1 MRRFEGRA
9 ALVTGA
15 GHGIGRAIAARLAAE
30 GAAVCVAEL
39 DGEAGDRVAGELP
52 GGAFAVRCDVTD
64 RASVDAAVS
73 AAADRF
79 GRLDVLVNN
88 VGIDTGTPFDL
99 IDDEDWAR
107 NSEPTLYG
115 TVRCVQAALPHLLA
129 SPVGGSVVSIGSVNG
144 LAAFGSPAYSA
155 AKAGLQSLTQNL
167 ALRYSAR
174 GVGLLG
180 PDSGTGTRTDGPVR
194 PVRPVRFNLVAPG
207 TIRTRSWAGREALV
221 DKLARQYPLG
231 RVGEPEDIAAA
242 VAFLASDDASW
253 ITGLTVPV
261 DGGLL
266 AGATGLLLTAW
277 QDWADEHSG

>member
-1 MRRFEGRA
+1 MRRFEGRT

-15 GHGIGRAIAARLAAE
+15 GHGIGRAIAARLAGE
-30 GAAVCVAEL
+30 GAAVCIAEL
-39 DGEAGDRVAGELP
+39 DGDAGDRVAGELP

-64 RASVDAAVS
+64 WASVDAAVA

-88 VGIDTGTPFDL
+88 VGVDTGTPFDL
-99 IDDEDWAR
+99 VDDEDWAT
-107 NSEPTLYG
+107 NTEPTLRG

-167 ALRYSAR
+167 ALRYGGR
-174 GVGLLG
+174 GLELLG
-180 PDSGTGTRTDGPVR
+180 PDSRDGARTRAG
-194 PVRPVRFNLVAPG
+194 RPVRFNLVAPG
-207 TIRTRSWAGREALV
+207 TIRTRNWDGREDLV
-221 DKLARQYPLG
+221 AKLAKQYPLG

-242 VAFLASDDASW
+242 VAFLASDDAAW
-253 ITGLTVPV
+253 ITGLTLPV

-277 QDWADEHSG
+277 QDLADERA

>member
-1 MRRFEGRA
+1 
-9 ALVTGA
+9 
-15 GHGIGRAIAARLAAE
+15 
-30 GAAVCVAEL
+30 VCVAEL

-194 PVRPVRFNLVAPG
+194 PVRFNLVAPG

>member
-15 GHGIGRAIAARLAAE
+15 GHGIGRGIAARLAAE

-180 PDSGTGTRTDGPVR
+180 PDSGAGTRTDG